1 MNSPQQID
9 KADTP
14 DTPPEVLA
22 AQARSRPLNR
32 TTAELIEAKEY
43 VDESGHLQ
51 PLAFV
56 PSRGDAAAK
65 EARQRAEAFM
75 GGEPLRGIPVETIA
89 AVRANAWPDAPAMD
103 PEIGQ
108 RTPAFVNWLW
118 ANHPKDAKIVYA
130 YKDIW
135 PTVLPAVW
143 PPAAAGAGRQQPAQP
158 KPKAKWKPKPKM
170 PAPATPTITTP

>member
-51 PLAFV
+51 PVTFV
-56 PSRGDAAAK
+56 PSRSDAAAK
-65 EARQRAEAFM
+65 DARQRAEAFM
-75 GGEPLRGIPVETIA
+75 GGEPLRGISVD
-89 AVRANAWPDAPAMD
+89 AVATVRSRSWPDAPAMD

-135 PTVLPAVW
+135 PTALPANW
-143 PPAAAGAGRQQPAQP
+143 PPRPPPSPP
-158 KPKAKWKPKPKM
+158 KPKAKWKPKPKT
-170 PAPATPTITTP
+170 PAPATPAAQP